1 MTLSCFFYFRAAP
14 PTPMRYHASQFMC
27 IIRPKT
33 RTLRRATG
41 FLAALFVW
49 LSVLAPALHQHHQT
63 RSAGQTA
70 PSGHRASIVIVA
82 PAASPLFFAPAAF
95 AAEDFCTLC
104 DYLTTTAFAP
114 PPTAPICEFVRTGGL
129 RGSPALVGF
138 SAPLLSRAFS
148 QVQLRGPPAS
158 A

>member
-1 MTLSCFFYFRAAP
+1 MPISFR
-14 PTPMRYHASQFMC
+14 H
-27 IIRPKT
+27 PKNLQT
-33 RTLRRATG
+33 CRLNAVSG
-41 FLAALFVW
+41 LVAVLFVW
-49 LSVLAPALHQHHQT
+49 LSVLAPALHQHQQT
-63 RSAGQTA
+63 RQNLQTVQ
-70 PSGHRASIVIVA
+70 RASSHYDA
-82 PAASPLFFAPAAF
+82 PTASADFPHAQFAPDACLAS
-95 AAEDFCTLC
+95 DDLCSLC

-114 PPTAPICEFVRTGGL
+114 PPALACDFVRTGGL